1 MVDPTSDT
9 TKHPLVK
16 DYEAG
21 IAIPALMKRYR
32 LTRAGVY
39 FVLKR
44 EGYTPNRHTPVSD
57 EEQEKVCTLY
67 ERYRD
72 QSRIVNETGFS
83 KQKVSRLV
91 QRCPSYKRSRRKRF

>member
-1 MVDPTSDT
+1 VT
-9 TKHPLVK
+9 

-21 IAIPALMKRYR
+21 IAVSRLMKKYR

-44 EGYTPNRHTPVSD
+44 EGHTPDRHLPVSD
-57 EEQEKVCTLY
+57 QDQETICTLW
-67 ERYRD
+67 EKYRN
-72 QSRIVNETGFS
+72 QARIVNETGFS